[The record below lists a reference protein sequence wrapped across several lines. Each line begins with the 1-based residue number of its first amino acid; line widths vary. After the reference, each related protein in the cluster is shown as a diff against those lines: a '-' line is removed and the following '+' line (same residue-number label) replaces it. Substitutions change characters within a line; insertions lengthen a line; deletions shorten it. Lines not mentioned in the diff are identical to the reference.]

1 MEKCVRYNKA
11 PYTTYVRSMLPG
23 SGHSRWNHSTHP
35 AHGECVCVQYMIG
48 VRVRVCVFPLGNA
61 EQSPRGTE
69 EEMTAFINDIPLY

>member
-1 MEKCVRYNKA
+1 M
-11 PYTTYVRSMLPG
+11 
-23 SGHSRWNHSTHP
+23 
-35 AHGECVCVQYMIG
+35 QYMIG